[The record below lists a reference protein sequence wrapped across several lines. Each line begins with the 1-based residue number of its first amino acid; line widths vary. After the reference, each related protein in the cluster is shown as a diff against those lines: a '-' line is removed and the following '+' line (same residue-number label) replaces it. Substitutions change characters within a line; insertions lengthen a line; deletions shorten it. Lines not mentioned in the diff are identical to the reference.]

1 MATLVTSYGKNALFT
16 AGWTTAIVRAR
27 LYTNLDALVDT
38 QTIAMAYNSS
48 TDTLSPTADI
58 VFAVGAGVNDV
69 AYVEIGFIDGG
80 SLWVGFYSKDLPSL
94 YDFSTAGTLTID
106 SWAITFGGTSLTV
119 AGKDVLVPSGFTSTV
134 VSAKLYN
141 ASDVLLDT
149 QSVTLTSSAGTGI
162 MSPTA
167 DIVFNVAT
175 GGVAYYITLVT
186 SGAVAVY
193 KRILSTS
200 YTFTTAGTLTV
211 DAWSIT
217 I

>member
-1 MATLVTSYGKNALFT
+1 MATAVSTFGKSALFSQ
-16 AGWTTAIVRAR
+16 GWTTGIVRAR

-38 QTIAMAYNSS
+38 QTIEMAYNSS

-58 VFAVGAGVNDV
+58 VFNVGTGVEDV
-69 AYVEIGFIDGG
+69 AYVDIGYIDGG
-80 SLWVGFYSKDLPSL
+80 SLWVGYYTKDLPSL
-94 YDFSTAGTLTID
+94 YDFTTAGTLTID

-141 ASDVLLDT
+141 SADELLDT
-149 QSVTLTSSAGTGI
+149 QSVTLSVTSGV

-175 GGVAYYITLVT
+175 GKVAYYITLVT
-186 SGAVAVY
+186 SGAVEVY

-200 YTFTTAGTLTV
+200 YTFTTKGTLTV
-211 DAWSIT
+211 DAWNIT